1 MNLYIYEETT
11 STNNLGRESIFHHSD
26 VIWAYSQSAGR
37 GQRGNKWIGGEGEN
51 ITFSIVLEPTFLDPS
66 EQFRISQIT
75 ALALCDAMRF
85 YGIES
90 RIKWTNDIYVGD
102 KKMAG
107 ILIENS
113 INAESVTR
121 SVVGI
126 GLNINQLEFDL
137 SLPNPT
143 SMRRVTSR
151 RFSREEVLQSVH
163 DSLMLWCERL
173 KNGEVEL
180 INSRYHEL
188 LYRLNE
194 RYMYRLA
201 SGEVIGARIEGVD
214 KHGELMLRM
223 DDGALQGYLF
233 REVEFII
240 DGRDRIK

>member
-1 MNLYIYEETT
+1 MNLYIYEQTT
-11 STNNLGRESIFHHSD
+11 STNNLGRESVFRHSD

-75 ALALCDAMRF
+75 ALALCDAMGF

-90 RIKWTNDIYVGD
+90 KIKWTNDIYVGD
-102 KKMAG
+102 KKMVG

-121 SVVGI
+121 SVIGI
-126 GLNINQLEFDL
+126 GLNINQVEFDS

-143 SMRRVTSR
+143 SMRNVTGR
-151 RFSREEVLQSVH
+151 RFSCEEVLRRVH
-163 DSLMLWCERL
+163 ASLMLWSERL
-173 KNGEVEL
+173 KGGDVEL
-180 INSRYHEL
+180 INSRYQEL

-194 RYMYRLA
+194 RHTYRLA
-201 SGEVIGARIEGVD
+201 SGELIGARIEGVER
-214 KHGELMLRM
+214 HGELMLRS
-223 DDGALQGYLF
+223 DDGECHGYLF
-233 REVEFII
+233 REVEFVIE
-240 DGRDRIK
+240 GRDTIK